1 VAAFTGAQFSRI
13 ASAQPAPTARRG
25 GAAPGATPATL
36 PTVAPTRVSLT
47 NGDSRADNTFRALK
61 AFEKEIAQAIGNKR
75 VIIKPNN
82 VIINRPLCASHADQ
96 IEGILDFLKSI
107 GKTDIVIAE
116 SSASGSTLEGFANYD
131 YNKFQGKYGV
141 KLVEL
146 DKTDVELLY
155 CMDQNDMRPKACRMS
170 KMLLDPNN
178 YVISAAK
185 LKTHD
190 LVVATL
196 SLKNIVVGAPIKD
209 PGAGLGRGAANGGRS
224 DKPLTHGGGPRG
236 INYNLAALAPRL
248 HPHLAVLDGFEGM
261 EGTGPVN
268 GTPVDHRVCVASP
281 DWYAA
286 DRVGLA
292 LMGIDLNKIGY
303 MTYLAQSGMGQW
315 DLDKIE
321 ILGPALKDHVKP
333 YKLPANVDRLLQ
345 WQQPVPA

>member
-1 VAAFTGAQFSRI
+1 
-13 ASAQPAPTARRG
+13 
-25 GAAPGATPATL
+25 
-36 PTVAPTRVSLT
+36 
-47 NGDSRADNTFRALK
+47 
-61 AFEKEIAQAIGNKR
+61 
-75 VIIKPNN
+75 
-82 VIINRPLCASHADQ
+82 
-96 IEGILDFLKSI
+96 
-107 GKTDIVIAE
+107 
-116 SSASGSTLEGFANYD
+116 
-131 YNKFQGKYGV
+131 
-141 KLVEL
+141 
-146 DKTDVELLY
+146 
-155 CMDQNDMRPKACRMS
+155 
-170 KMLLDPNN
+170 
-178 YVISAAK
+178 
-185 LKTHD
+185 